1 MIRYVC
7 PKCAQWVE
15 VLAATVP
22 PTCNNTAAH
31 ARAQTMVRLNLDKF
45 SVGEAGT
52 ETVTLPAGTII
63 HGRLP

>member
-7 PKCAQWVE
+7 PKCGQWVE

-31 ARAQTMVRLNLDKF
+31 ARAQTMARELD
-45 SVGEAGT
+45 
-52 ETVTLPAGTII
+52 TVPSFADQGW
-63 HGRLP
+63 RRK